1 MIIRRVAVVG
11 IVLAGM
17 LALGGCDG
25 SPAPAASTPP
35 FASEEEAFAAAEE
48 TYRAYVD
55 ALNEVDLADP
65 ETFEPVFALT
75 TGEAHADIKK
85 AFTQMHADGW
95 TVTGRSVPQLV
106 QPRTLTDDRS
116 KATLDVCL
124 DVSAVDV
131 TDDAGE
137 SQVDPGRV
145 DVQAM
150 RVQLSAGSATTT
162 GWSISEI
169 NGRDGEPTCAA
180 D

>member
-75 TGEAHADIKK
+75 TGELHSSDVEGL
-85 AFTQMHADGW
+85 TRYHADGV
-95 TVTGRSVPQLV
+95 TVSGASRVDLIAPLGV
-106 QPRTLTDDRS
+106 DDEFSRIRV
-116 KATLDVCL
+116 AVCL
-124 DVSAVDV
+124 DVSTVNLLDRK
-131 TDDAGE
+131 GL
-137 SQVDPGRV
+137 SLVDPTRV
-145 DVQAM
+145 DIQT
-150 RVQLSAGSATTT
+150 LSVTVERAADNGTRLLVSA
-162 GWSISEI
+162 I
-169 NGRDGEPTCAA
+169 NPREGEPSC
-180 D
+180 

>member
-75 TGEAHADIKK
+75 TGELNANERK
-85 AFTQMHADGW
+85 TLSQMHANEW
-95 TVTGRSVPQLV
+95 IVRGRSAVRVLEAGGYDDIRSQT
-106 QPRTLTDDRS
+106 TL
-116 KATLDVCL
+116 LVCL
-124 DVSAVDV
+124 DVSDIRVVD
-131 TDDAGE
+131 AHGA
-137 SQVDPGRV
+137 SQVDPDRV
-145 DVQAM
+145 DVQSLT
-150 RVQLSAGSATTT
+150 VTSVPSTTAPT
-162 GWSISEI
+162 GMVLSEI
-169 NGRDGEPTCAA
+169 SGRDGDPTC
-180 D
+180 